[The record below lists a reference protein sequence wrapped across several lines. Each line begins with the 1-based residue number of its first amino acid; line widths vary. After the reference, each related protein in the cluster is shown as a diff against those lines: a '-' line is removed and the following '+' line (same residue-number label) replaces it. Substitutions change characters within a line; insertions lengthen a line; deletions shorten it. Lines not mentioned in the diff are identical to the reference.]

1 MVTAARLGEYLLLWN
16 LNSFGI
22 YLFIIGS
29 SVFVIKMEQFVVV
42 QTKTDVNR
50 CLEGS
55 NFLLPMA
62 ENREFVC
69 TLSILQCIEFIF
81 FGRFYNFFRLFQQL
95 PVNTLV
101 HTFFIPDS
109 LRMSSLDVDGF
120 LYYKKFVE
128 NFLMTRAGL

>member
-29 SVFVIKMEQFVVV
+29 SVFVIKMGQFVVV

-50 CLEGS
+50 CLEES

-69 TLSILQCIEFIF
+69 TLLILQCTEFF
-81 FGRFYNFFRLFQQL
+81 FFWQILQFL
-95 PVNTLV
+95 PAVPTTASEHFSTYL
-101 HTFFIPDS
+101 
-109 LRMSSLDVDGF
+109 F
-120 LYYKKFVE
+120 LY
-128 NFLMTRAGL
+128 LIR